1 MTQKLKSY
9 AYKLEQ
15 DIDHIEKVDWE
26 YDLELDVSQTDKVRS
41 LSTDLYEIECVDM
54 PNPLKFRA
62 EMSSLIMFDY
72 PYSDYLD
79 GSIISKKMLEVLQS
93 VKPFGCR
100 TYPIEIIDWKM
111 TPPRD
116 FTVPNNYD
124 YVLVQLTEYTDV
136 FDYEKSVYTKRKY
149 TNPRF
154 DKNGEEEWFVSNVEE
169 FAFHTPKDGFPP
181 IFRVEESSATL
192 FVSDEA
198 RQALKEA
205 KITGIEYQS
214 LQGIAYGE
222 IRTEIDVFVDFP
234 SNFDERTPLLRKA
247 LGV

>member
-1 MTQKLKSY
+1 MTQKLKAD
-9 AYKLEQ
+9 AYKLYQ
-15 DIDHIEKVDWE
+15 DIDHIENVDWE
-26 YDLELDVSQTDKVRS
+26 YDFELDVSQTDKLSDVREYKLDVWS
-41 LSTDLYEIECVDM
+41 V
-54 PNPLKFRA
+54 PNPLKFRG

-72 PYSDYLD
+72 PYSDYLN
-79 GSIISKKMLEVLQS
+79 GSIMSKKMLEVLQS

-116 FTVPNNYD
+116 FVVPNNFD
-124 YVLVQLTEYTDV
+124 YVLVQLT
-136 FDYEKSVYTKRKY
+136 KY
-149 TNPRF
+149 TNVF
-154 DKNGEEEWFVSNVEE
+154 DWDKSIYTIDEEFPKFPDVKE

-181 IFRVEESSATL
+181 VFRIEESSVNL

-234 SNFDERTPLLRKA
+234 SNFDDRTPLLRKA